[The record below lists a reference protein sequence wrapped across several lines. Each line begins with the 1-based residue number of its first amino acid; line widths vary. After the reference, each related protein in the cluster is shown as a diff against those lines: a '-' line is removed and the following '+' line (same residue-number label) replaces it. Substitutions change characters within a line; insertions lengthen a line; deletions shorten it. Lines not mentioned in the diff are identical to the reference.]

1 MIFNKLYPLLESH
14 KVLNDAQFGF
24 RQKRSTTSLLLSA
37 VHDWAFNLNERLST
51 HCVFLDFA
59 KAFDSVPHNR
69 LLLKLNAYG
78 ICGALLQWF
87 HSFLTKRRQRVVIN
101 GCSSAWSPVL
111 SGVPQG
117 SILGSL
123 LFVIYINDLPST
135 VCSSIK
141 IFVDDVAMYRSV
153 HSTGDC
159 DAFQQDLDSIAVW
172 CSKWQMHLNVSKCE
186 LLCVSN
192 KRTPTKPSYHINNY
206 NLHWVSYVKYLGVFV
221 DSKLSWNYHVSHV
234 SAKAAKVLNL
244 LCHHMYTCQSSSKH
258 KAFRALVLP
267 ILDYAI

>member
-69 LLLKLNAYG
+69 LLLKLKAYG
-78 ICGALLQWF
+78 IRGTLLQWF

-111 SGVPQG
+111 SGVP
-117 SILGSL
+117 
-123 LFVIYINDLPST
+123 
-135 VCSSIK
+135 
-141 IFVDDVAMYRSV
+141 
-153 HSTGDC
+153 
-159 DAFQQDLDSIAVW
+159 
-172 CSKWQMHLNVSKCE
+172 
-186 LLCVSN
+186 
-192 KRTPTKPSYHINNY
+192 
-206 NLHWVSYVKYLGVFV
+206 
-221 DSKLSWNYHVSHV
+221 
-234 SAKAAKVLNL
+234 
-244 LCHHMYTCQSSSKH
+244 
-258 KAFRALVLP
+258 
-267 ILDYAI
+267 